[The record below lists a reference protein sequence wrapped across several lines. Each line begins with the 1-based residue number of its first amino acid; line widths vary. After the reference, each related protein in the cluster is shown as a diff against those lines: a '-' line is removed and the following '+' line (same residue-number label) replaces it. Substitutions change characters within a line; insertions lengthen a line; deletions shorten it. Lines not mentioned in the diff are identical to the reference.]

1 MQPCHSGIETLSL
14 GNVTSYVEAGTP
26 LPDLQAAPPS
36 FQSLREFGTGL
47 GGSLGE
53 PFLIAP
59 VSMYNRTI
67 DIHWSHE
74 SHELARCMPER
85 YDSYLSG
92 LAFLRDPS
100 GSPRP
105 HG

>member
-1 MQPCHSGIETLSL
+1 
-14 GNVTSYVEAGTP
+14 
-26 LPDLQAAPPS
+26 
-36 FQSLREFGTGL
+36 
-47 GGSLGE
+47 
-53 PFLIAP
+53 
-59 VSMYNRTI
+59 MYNRTI